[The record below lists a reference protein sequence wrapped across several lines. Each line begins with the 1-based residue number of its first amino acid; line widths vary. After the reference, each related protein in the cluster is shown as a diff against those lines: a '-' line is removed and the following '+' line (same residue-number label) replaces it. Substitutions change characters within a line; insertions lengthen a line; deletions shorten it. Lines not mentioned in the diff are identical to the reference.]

1 MSRVPSLGPHGEGW
15 VVLQFILFGAI
26 AVAGFATGGAG
37 SGSLPLLRLAVGL
50 LLMCTGLALAGKGLL
65 DLGRNLSPLPRPRTD
80 AELVQTGVYRWVRHP
95 IYGGLI
101 ALALGWALFVA
112 SLLTVLLALL
122 LALLFELKSRREEAW
137 LVEHYPGYQDYMDRT
152 DRFFP
157 LFH

>member
-1 MSRVPSLGPHGEGW
+1 M
-15 VVLQFILFGAI
+15 VLQFVLFGFI
-26 AVAGFATGGAG
+26 AVAGFATAGTG

-50 LLMCTGLALAGKGLL
+50 LLMGVGLLLAMKGLL
-65 DLGRNLSPLPRPRTD
+65 DLGRNLSPLPRPRTG
-80 AELVQTGVYRWVRHP
+80 AELVETGVYRWVRHP

-112 SLLTVLLALL
+112 SFLTVLLALL

-137 LVEHYPGYQDYMDRT
+137 LVERYPGYRDYMDRT